1 MAKFDIALCQHRVRD
16 SIEENLKAAAK
27 SVGQAAKK
35 GADIVVLPEMFICHF
50 IPLQMRACAQTIS
63 GSVVKTLSETAAAHR
78 VWLVGGSFPEL
89 DDSGFSGGRESL
101 LYNTCPVFAPDGTLA
116 GTYRK
121 RFLFDVDIPGK
132 VRSCESVVFTPGDR
146 SLTVDAGFVKFGV
159 ALCFDIRFP
168 QLFIEMAKDG
178 AEIIFVPA
186 AFSSR
191 TGPDHWE
198 LLNRAR
204 ALDAQVFV
212 AGTDIAANEEA
223 PFPGHG
229 YSCVTDPW
237 GRIVAGAGPEEEIL
251 MASIDTERVTETRQG
266 LVVLAHQPSVPT
278 GNTGARNGG
287 SVL

>member
-1 MAKFDIALCQHRVRD
+1 M
-16 SIEENLKAAAK
+16 
-27 SVGQAAKK
+27 
-35 GADIVVLPEMFICHF
+35 
-50 IPLQMRACAQTIS
+50 
-63 GSVVKTLSETAAAHR
+63 
-78 VWLVGGSFPEL
+78 
-89 DDSGFSGGRESL
+89 
-101 LYNTCPVFAPDGTLA
+101 
-116 GTYRK
+116 
-121 RFLFDVDIPGK
+121 
-132 VRSCESVVFTPGDR
+132 
-146 SLTVDAGFVKFGV
+146 TVDAGFVKFGV

-204 ALDAQVFV
+204 ALDAQIFV

-237 GRIVAGAGPEEEIL
+237 GRIVARAGEGEEIL
-251 MASIDTERVTETRQG
+251 IASIDTDRVTETRQG
-266 LVVLAHQPSVPT
+266 LVVLPHQPSVPT